1 VGHAYDIASQAF
13 LALLASALLLTA
25 CGPEV
30 RPVPAPRPAA
40 APVALP
46 SATLP
51 APAPTAMASA
61 SASAAP
67 LEKPRPGRAE
77 AAERVLFLA
86 THLRTTDLR
95 EACPATLAEGERI
108 RCLVSLRYADEVE
121 AKKLA
126 LTLLDETGS
135 LAGLLPEET
144 TDDGRGHKVKLAPA
158 RPVGGNRVHFE
169 WILAAHREYAR
180 FLGALATRAPVAFR
194 DRPLDYRFFYTDKGG
209 APSAF
214 AIGGNIGYNLR
225 GTVNVSEEAVRDTLF
240 HEIFHLNDGWHGG
253 WSKDALGPLFTR
265 IVDRCGQ
272 DRRCLLPYAP
282 TDTTMGGKLYAFL
295 PSGGAREYAAEIAL
309 RYFREQRLMLE
320 GKPLPL
326 PPFKCG
332 PAENAEA
339 MELVVR
345 EFFGGVDLV
354 PACGFAR
361 TAGDGP
367 GSFPERALFP

>member
-1 VGHAYDIASQAF
+1 
-13 LALLASALLLTA
+13 
-25 CGPEV
+25 
-30 RPVPAPRPAA
+30 
-40 APVALP
+40 
-46 SATLP
+46 
-51 APAPTAMASA
+51 M
-61 SASAAP
+61 
-67 LEKPRPGRAE
+67 
-77 AAERVLFLA
+77 LFLA

-95 EACPATLAEGERI
+95 EACPPTLAEGERL
-108 RCLVSLRYADEVE
+108 RCLVSLRYADEAE

-126 LTLLDETGS
+126 LQLLDETGS

-169 WILAAHREYAR
+169 WILAA
-180 FLGALATRAPVAFR
+180 LATRAPVAFR

-209 APSAF
+209 APSVF
-214 AIGGNIGYNLR
+214 AIGNNIGYNLR

-240 HEIFHLNDGWHGG
+240 HEIFHLNDGWRGG
-253 WSKDALGPLFTR
+253 WSKDALGPIFAR

-282 TDTTMGGKLYAFL
+282 TDTTMGGKLYAFH
-295 PSGGAREYAAEIAL
+295 PSGGVREYAAEVAL
-309 RYFREQRLMLE
+309 RYFREQRLVLDGE
-320 GKPLPL
+320 PLPL

-339 MELVVR
+339 MGLVVR

-354 PACGFAR
+354 TACGAK
-361 TAGDGP
+361 P
-367 GSFPERALFP
+367 